1 MMRIAHL
8 LTAPSLAAAVAVTA
22 LAQSQPPADE
32 VAAALQRKYDT
43 VRSFT
48 ADFTQV
54 YEGGLLKRKATERGK
69 VFIKKPGKMRW
80 NYESPERKEFVS
92 DGRRIYLYL
101 PADKQVMISPVPPED
116 QATSAVLFLMGKGNL
131 TRDYTVTYAEG
142 GTADTYVLRLDP
154 KIRDA
159 EYDWLLLTVHRESLL
174 IQSLTA
180 GDAQSGRSTFRFSN
194 FKENPNL
201 SDNTFVFTVPP
212 GTEVI
217 TSGDRGVR

>member
-1 MMRIAHL
+1 MMRIAHR
-8 LTAPSLAAAVAVTA
+8 LTVPWLAAAVAVSA
-22 LAQSQPPADE
+22 AQSQPPADE

-92 DGRRIYLYL
+92 DGRKIYLYL
-101 PADKQVMISPVPPED
+101 PADKQVMVSPVPPED

-131 TRDYTVTYAEG
+131 TRDYKVSYAEG
-142 GTADTYVLRLDP
+142 GTADSYVLRLDP

-159 EYDWLLLTVHRESLL
+159 EYDWLLLTVDRDTLL

-180 GDAQSGRSTFRFSN
+180 GDAQSGQSTFRFSN

-212 GTEVI
+212 GTEII